1 MPNAVE
7 ILKMIQSSV
16 EKIEAKQKFDP
27 AKPTELETIEQFDE
41 ALIRY
46 IAAYLVLLPTMINS
60 EKIESASKIL
70 ATIAMESLPFDI
82 ICILTQYREVSL
94 LDIMLT
100 PDLKYATLYRLIC
113 PAVTRQLLVHKMLAM
128 PEQFIAATM
137 FAGAFMCFEVKKY
150 DDCFTHVAAWV
161 QEWITHGVDLQL
173 IENFGIEMLKHQE
186 WQVHGAMIIYY
197 VNCERRPSCKLISDT
212 IIMLATKHRKTKL
225 GLPAALKLLSILS
238 HERGE
243 QLSPLQFA
251 YLQWRITSAAAE
263 AAAEAAA
270 ARRRR
275 CERIFRR
282 SALIMQRNP
291 LARAWQLLV

>member
-1 MPNAVE
+1 MASVQAA
-7 ILKMIQSSV
+7 LGMIDSSV
-16 EKIEAKQKFDP
+16 RKVRAVQSKPKFDP
-27 AKPTELETIEQFDE
+27 AQPTEFDTIEQFDE
-41 ALIRY
+41 AIIRY
-46 IAAYLVLLPTMINS
+46 LGAYLILLPTMVNSDKIN
-60 EKIESASKIL
+60 SASKIL
-70 ATIAMESLPFDI
+70 ATIAMDSLPFDI
-82 ICILTQYREVSL
+82 ICILTQHREVSL

-113 PAVTRQLLVHKMLAM
+113 PAVTRQLLAHKRLAM

-137 FAGAFMCFEVKKY
+137 FAGAFMWFEVKKY
-150 DDCFTHVAAWV
+150 DDCFTQVAAWV

-212 IIMLATKHRKTKL
+212 IIFLATKHRKSKL
-225 GLPAALKLLSILS
+225 GLPAALKLLSLLS

-251 YLQWRITSAAAE
+251 YLRWRITSAAADT
-263 AAAEAAA
+263 
-270 ARRRR
+270 RRR
-275 CERIFRR
+275 CERVFRR
-282 SALIMQRNP
+282 SALILQKNP
-291 LARAWQLLV
+291 LARAWQLLTL